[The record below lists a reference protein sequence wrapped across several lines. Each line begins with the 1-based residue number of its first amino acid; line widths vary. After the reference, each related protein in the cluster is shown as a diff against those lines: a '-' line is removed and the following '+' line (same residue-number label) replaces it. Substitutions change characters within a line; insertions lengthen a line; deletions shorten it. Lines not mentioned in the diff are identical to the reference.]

1 MTGMTNTIITIVY
14 SLAFSIGFL
23 FSTPAASGREPEDF
37 AQARERMVKE
47 QLEARGIS
55 DPAVLAAMRRVPRHL
70 FVPPS
75 QGSLAYGDFPL
86 PIGEGQTISQPY
98 VVAFMTEALALKSD
112 HRVLE
117 IGTGS
122 GYQAAVLGE
131 LVKDVYTVEIIEK
144 LGEQARKTL
153 IRLGYGNVHV
163 KIGDGYAGWPK
174 AAPFDAVIVTCAPE
188 AVPPALVDQLR
199 EGGKMIIPV
208 GARGGVQRL
217 EWGVKKN
224 GRLKTENTMYVR
236 FVPMVRKGE

>member
-14 SLAFSIGFL
+14 SLAFSICLPFK
-23 FSTPAASGREPEDF
+23 TPAASGREPEDF

-70 FVPPS
+70 FVPPA

-131 LVKDVYTVEIIEK
+131 LVKDVYTVEIIKK

-163 KIGDGYAGWPK
+163 KIGDGYAGWELAHDLNRDLDGVFGQGSK
-174 AAPFDAVIVTCAPE
+174 FYRAVI
-188 AVPPALVDQLR
+188 R
-199 EGGKMIIPV
+199 
-208 GARGGVQRL
+208 
-217 EWGVKKN
+217 
-224 GRLKTENTMYVR
+224 
-236 FVPMVRKGE
+236 